1 MPSMGI
7 DLGTTYSCVGI
18 CNEKGRIEIIAN
30 EQGNRTTPSYV
41 SFNNRECLIGDDAM
55 NQVAMNPV
63 NTIFDVKRLIGRKYS
78 DSVVQSDMKL
88 WPFKVIAN
96 KTDDKPLI
104 QVDFKGET
112 KTFSPEEISSMVL
125 SKMKEI
131 VEQHLGEPVTDAV
144 ITVPA
149 YFNDRQRHATK
160 YAGTISNLNVLR
172 IINEPTATAIA
183 YGLHRRGIDDM
194 KVLIIDLGGGTFD
207 VSLLNV
213 EDGIYEILL
222 SGGDNHLGG
231 EDFNNRLMNH
241 FIDEFKLKHKKDIT
255 NNQRAIFRLRTSCE
269 RAKRTLSIS
278 SLASIE
284 IDSLYDGIDFYSTI
298 TRTHFENLC
307 SDLFH
312 SCTDH
317 VETILNKC
325 KLDKSLVDEI
335 VLAGGSTQIPKIQR
349 MFKEYFNGKEFNNSI
364 NPDEVVAYG
373 AAIQSGVIL
382 GKCSNFTQLIFLN
395 VTPLSMGIE
404 TVGGIMTNLVER
416 NTHIPFKKTQTFSTQ
431 YDNQTN
437 VLIQIYE
444 GERTMTKDNNLIGT
458 FELNGI
464 LPAPRGVT
472 QIEVSFDV
480 DIDSIL
486 TVSAEDKTT
495 KKVQKIT
502 IPNIDDHLSKVEI
515 EKMIEDREKFK
526 QQDQQQKKELIESNY
541 KIYCGDENTLDFEIT
556 QKLLGSAQSTEMNE

>member
-7 DLGTTYSCVGI
+7 DLGTTYCCVAI
-18 CNEKGRIEIIAN
+18 CNDKGRLEIIAN
-30 EQGNRTTPSYV
+30 DQGNKTTPSFI

-55 NQVAMNPV
+55 NQVAMNPT
-63 NTIFDVKRLIGRKYS
+63 NTIFDAKRLIGRKFS

-96 KTDDKPLI
+96 KDDDRPLI

-131 VEQHLGEPVTDAV
+131 VEQYLGEPVTNAV

-149 YFNDRQRHATK
+149 YFNDRQRQATK

-207 VSLLNV
+207 VSLLNI

-231 EDFNNRLMNH
+231 EDFNNRLVNH
-241 FIDEFKLKHKKDIT
+241 FIDEFKLKYKKDIT
-255 NNQRAIFRLRTSCE
+255 NDQRAIFRLRTACE
-269 RAKRTLSIS
+269 RVKRTLSIS

-298 TRTHFENLC
+298 TRTRFEELC

-312 SCTDH
+312 YCIDH
-317 VETILNKC
+317 VEKILNKC

-335 VLAGGSTQIPKIQR
+335 VLAGGSIQIPKIQR
-349 MFKEYFNGKEFNNSI
+349 MIKEYFNGKELNNSFD
-364 NPDEVVAYG
+364 PDEVVAYG
-373 AAIQSGVIL
+373 AAVQARVIL
-382 GKCSNFTQLIFLN
+382 GKDSIFNQLIFLN

-416 NTHIPFKKTQTFSTQ
+416 NTPIPFKKIQTFSTQ

-437 VLIQIYE
+437 VLIQVYQ

-464 LPAPRGVT
+464 PPAPSGVT

-480 DIDSIL
+480 DIDGLL

-502 IPNIDDHLSKVEI
+502 VSNINDHLSKVEI
-515 EKMIEDREKFK
+515 EKIIEDGEKFK
-526 QQDQQQKKELIESNY
+526 QQDQQKKELIESNY
-541 KIYCGDENTLDFEIT
+541 KIYCGENTLDFET
-556 QKLLGSAQSTEMNE
+556 TKLLGSTQSTEMNE